1 MAKKFFS
8 LCMVFAMMTVLSL
21 VTSCSKDEETTIIT
35 PIEVEVGVKPY
46 NIEGVKIQEKT
57 LEIMYDAYVKSVNE
71 AKGTEPDKMANTVK
85 ANLKKNLD
93 ENVPASDLE
102 TLRKSE
108 VYFLIQVVNK
118 ADGKT
123 VSEAKLY
130 GSEL

>member
-21 VTSCSKDEETTIIT
+21 VTSCTKDETTITTTID
-35 PIEVEVGVKPY
+35 VEVGVKPY
-46 NIEGVKIQEKT
+46 NIEGVKIQDKT
-57 LEIMYDAYVKSVNE
+57 LEIMYDAYVKSVND

-93 ENVPASDLE
+93 ANVPASDLE

-108 VYFLIQVVNK
+108 VYFLIQVVNASDK
-118 ADGKT
+118 SLIG
-123 VSEAKLY
+123 EAKLY